1 MKLTELLPIV
11 QDEKRSEEYLYSLNI
26 LKTFSKCP
34 RCNSLSIGIIRGRQ
48 WICHNCNY
56 EWTKRRDSILS
67 LTRIRYSDFILCL
80 KFFELEITA
89 ERTAIQLDINY
100 KTVLLLFR
108 SFRSLIASKK
118 IKSQSDEKIILK
130 KDIETI
136 GIIYE
141 QGRYYFDIGN
151 TNRKNIAE
159 LNLHRNRVPNSAAIY
174 EASIKIIKTTETQ
187 SLFNLAPSLQHF
199 IRYAK
204 EKLFMFRGTDKN
216 YLELYLRE
224 IEFRFNNSPAVIY
237 VRLCSLISENFV
249 AGEL

>member
-1 MKLTELLPIV
+1 MKLSELLPIV

-26 LKTFSKCP
+26 LKTFSNCP
-34 RCNSLSIGIIRGRQ
+34 RCNSVSIGIIRGKK
-48 WICHNCNY
+48 WICHTCNH
-56 EWTKRRDSILS
+56 EWTKRKDSILS
-67 LTRIRYSDFILCL
+67 LTRIKYSEFILCL

-89 ERTAIQLDINY
+89 ERTANQLNINY

-108 SFRSLIASKK
+108 SFRSLIAGKK

-130 KDIETI
+130 KDIEAI

-141 QGRYYFDIGN
+141 KGKYYFDFEN
-151 TNRKNIAE
+151 KSSKNIAE

-174 EASIKIIKTTETQ
+174 EAAIKIIKTTETQ
-187 SLFNLAPSLQHF
+187 SLFNLTPSLQHF

-204 EKLFMFRGTDKN
+204 EKLFVFRGTDKN

-237 VRLCSLISENFV
+237 VRLCNLISENFCV
-249 AGEL
+249 R